1 MFTLSTVCTVCSTY
15 TGTTSPCAL
24 SINVLFLLQLYMLPD
39 IRKGVLE
46 FNEVSDLYEDL
57 GDDDEKPVFGPHNRK
72 ESGEV
77 SP

>member
-1 MFTLSTVCTVCSTY
+1 MSLV
-15 TGTTSPCAL
+15 
-24 SINVLFLLQLYMLPD
+24 QLYMLPD

-57 GDDDEKPVFGPHNRK
+57 GDDDEKPVFGPQNKK